1 MSENT
6 LLEKVIRTTEL
17 GAGGGLLE
25 PQQVTRFIDYVWDAT
40 VLAGQ
45 VRTERIRGNEA
56 ELTRIGVGRKLL
68 RVATEAVDDGVNAG
82 VAFAKVSLGTTKFRL
97 DWELSEESLE
107 DGIEGDALEDHVA
120 RLMAT
125 QIGEDLENLAINGDT
140 TNADDPLFKGVDG
153 WRKRGLAGGHVID
166 FGAAT
171 ADRSLFHVAQK
182 AMPRKYMQRRNE
194 LRFFT
199 GSNIIGDYIY
209 SFQLKSDTFADGN
222 GELALAGINQVQVAN
237 GPAGYVTGNAFG
249 FQVQEVPLFDETRSV
264 TGSGKTGN
272 AGEVWFTFPKNLIW
286 GVKREVRVNRQYNQK
301 KDTIEYTVFCRV
313 GTTVEDTNCFVV
325 VKNVKIAA

>member
-17 GAGGGLLE
+17 GAGGGLLA
-25 PQQVTRFIDYVWDAT
+25 PDQVKRFIDYVWDAT

-82 VAFAKVSLGTTKFRL
+82 VAFSKVSLGTTKFRL

-107 DGIEGDALEDHVA
+107 DGIEGDELEDHVA

-153 WRKRGLAGGHVID
+153 WRKRGLAGGHVVD
-166 FGAAT
+166 FGAAV
-171 ADRSLFHVAQK
+171 ADREVFHKALK
-182 AMPRKYMQRRNE
+182 AMPRRYMQRRNE

-199 GSNIIGDYIY
+199 GSNIIGDYLF
-209 SFQLKSDTFADGN
+209 SFQNVQPAFATTG
-222 GELALAGINQVQVAN
+222 ALADAGIDQAVVPD
-237 GPAGYVTGNAFG
+237 GPAGYSTGNAFG
-249 FQVQEVPLFDETRSV
+249 FRIQEVPLFDETRSV

-325 VKNVKIAA
+325 VKNVKVVA